1 MRYFQS
7 SFGRK
12 YCLSYPKNA
21 KYIKTRFG
29 EIVLHSKFVRSLS
42 YLVLVSSLA
51 VIFYFMF
58 KDLNWIL
65 GNDELFLRTTMIGE
79 PCHTWMGR
87 GRLWSL
93 GLFDYSILLLLPK
106 AIGQTIEAHFDYN
119 IVMIAVAIFSLYHF
133 FNKVNEKN
141 YGLSLFFVLIL
152 LCSSSFAPICMNCTY
167 PERMMFLIQVL
178 FMYFWLKGYQN
189 NSMQFYFISWIFCT
203 YLIFSKE
210 PVSGAV
216 LVVALINLIFG
227 WNQLTEKD
235 RSFHFLQI
243 FSTLIYF
250 GIYIYRCFYSN
261 NGESEENIFVFSQRL
276 DALNTIFIDEPI
288 LGLVLIFAVIRAYFV
303 FVKTDRR
310 TLFIDSLLF
319 GSVIYAIVD
328 AMFSQTDFCNM
339 FPSLIF
345 AFPSL
350 VFWTDYLWKE
360 NKFTSILI
368 VLLSGGS
375 AYLAYDVS
383 KNFAWNTY
391 RLRNN
396 DIEVVDFIA
405 DSYINGKYIYFFTN
419 GETVSRFR
427 IDAVHGNVRAFDI
440 FTHFVNYSLQKKNYL
455 RDSNILRPLEKLEYA
470 FDDSVILCSTEMNQ
484 KYKDYLGSRGFKV
497 LRRAYDIDV
506 YAQQSYE

>member
-21 KYIKTRFG
+21 KYIKIRFG
-29 EIVLHSKFVRSLS
+29 EIVLHSKFVRNLS
-42 YLVLVSSLA
+42 YLILVGSLA

-65 GNDELFLRTTMIGE
+65 GDDELFLRTTMIGE
-79 PCHTWMGR
+79 PCRTWMGQ

-93 GLFDYSILLLLPK
+93 GLFDYSVLLLLPR
-106 AIGQTIEAHFDYN
+106 AIGRTIEAHFDYN
-119 IVMIAVAIFSLYHF
+119 IIMIAVAIFSLYHF

-152 LCSSSFAPICMNCTY
+152 FFSSSFAPICMNCTH
-167 PERMMFLIQVL
+167 PERMMFLMQVL

-189 NSMQFYFISWIFCT
+189 NSMQSYFLSWIFCT

-210 PVSGAV
+210 PIFGVV
-216 LVVALINLIFG
+216 LIIALINLIFG

-235 RSFHFLQI
+235 RSFYFLLI

-250 GIYIYRCFYSN
+250 GIYIYKCFYGN
-261 NGESEENIFVFSQRL
+261 DGESGGDIFVFSQGL
-276 DALNTIFIDEPI
+276 DALNTIFFDEPI
-288 LGLVLIFAVIRAYFV
+288 LSLIFLFAMIRAYFV
-303 FVKTDRR
+303 FIKSDRR

-319 GSVIYAIVD
+319 GSVAYAIVGE
-328 AMFSQTDFCNM
+328 MFAQTDSCNM
-339 FPSLIF
+339 FPTLIF
-345 AFPSL
+345 AFPSF

-360 NKFTSILI
+360 NKFTSFLI
-368 VLLSGGS
+368 VLLSGGA
-375 AYLAYDVS
+375 AYFACDVS
-383 KNFAWNTY
+383 KNFAQNIY

-396 DIEVVDFIA
+396 DMEVIDFIA
-405 DSYINGKYIYFFTN
+405 DSYINGKYVYFFTN
-419 GETVSRFR
+419 GESVSRFR
-427 IDAVHGNVRAFDI
+427 IGADYGNVRAFDV

-470 FDDSVILCSTEMNQ
+470 FDDSVVLCPTEMNQ
-484 KYKDYLGSRGFKV
+484 KYKGYLGRRGFEV
-497 LRRAYDIDV
+497 IRRVYDIDV